1 MACGFSC
8 GMGMG
13 MGRPGYST
21 AEERRAAGDDN
32 DSHAIVPGRRVQLFQ
47 KHGNELLREGV
58 SLGGSV

>member
-1 MACGFSC
+1 
-8 GMGMG
+8 MGMG

-21 AEERRAAGDDN
+21 AEERRAAGDGN